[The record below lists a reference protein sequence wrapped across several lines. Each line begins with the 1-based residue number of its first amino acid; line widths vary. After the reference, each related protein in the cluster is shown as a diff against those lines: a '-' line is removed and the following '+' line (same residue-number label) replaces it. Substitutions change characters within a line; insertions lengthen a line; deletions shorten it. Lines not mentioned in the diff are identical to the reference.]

1 MNHRMKLLV
10 NAVPM
15 VNVNTG
21 IGRYLRC
28 LYTEMERA
36 YGDRLE
42 IWYFD
47 GMKVSPKMPEG
58 PANLDRWTRGID
70 LFWRMPVYPAL
81 MIRLLFHLMRE
92 TLFRRCCK
100 DFDLYHEAGF
110 FPFCRFAQG
119 KNSFHLV

>member
-1 MNHRMKLLV
+1 MNHRIKLLV

-42 IWYFD
+42 IRYFD
-47 GMKVSPKMPEG
+47 GIKVSPKMPDG
-58 PANLDRWTRGID
+58 PVNLDQWTRGID
-70 LFWRMPVYPAL
+70 LLWRMPVYPAL

-92 TLFRRCCK
+92 TLFQTM
-100 DFDLYHEAGF
+100 LQ
-110 FPFCRFAQG
+110 RF
-119 KNSFHLV
+119 